1 MRVQITQEKHIPIRD
16 TKENEY
22 NNAWQKHDNTNWII
36 EILKTT
42 TLYSSFICVI

>member
-22 NNAWQKHDNTNWII
+22 NNA
-36 EILKTT
+36 
-42 TLYSSFICVI
+42 